1 MHEDSCPLQW
11 LLLLNNTLSFI
22 LYTTIIVAYKYSSIG
37 FRATTIVIVVFTVIV
52 DKREDEENGE
62 DASEEDDKDE
72 K

>member
-1 MHEDSCPLQW
+1 MVHEDSCPLQW

-22 LYTTIIVAYKYSSIG
+22 LYTTIIVAYRYSSIG
-37 FRATTIVIVVFTVIV
+37 FRATTIVIV